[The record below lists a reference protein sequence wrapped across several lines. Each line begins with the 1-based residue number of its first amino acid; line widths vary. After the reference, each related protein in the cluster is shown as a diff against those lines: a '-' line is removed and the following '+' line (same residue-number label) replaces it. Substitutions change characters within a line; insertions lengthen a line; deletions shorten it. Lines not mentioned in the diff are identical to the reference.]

1 MPVEITRSFGHPEQT
16 LKVPL
21 LIKSA
26 TSQSVVVCLFLQFL
40 LACMYGGQFQILFDK
55 FPNLQSNKF
64 LVFFI
69 YMLL

>member
-26 TSQSVVVCLFLQFL
+26 TYQSGMVCLFLQSL
-40 LACMYGGQFQILFDK
+40 LALSVQG
-55 FPNLQSNKF
+55 P
-64 LVFFI
+64 VF
-69 YMLL
+69 